1 MLEATTA
8 GELHRPPRTADGE
21 SPLASGRAFTE
32 PLEYDG
38 SENSPDEF
46 DVRERIPLDFTQ
58 DSPQRAG
65 KRAKKLEQLLDEHN
79 ADLER
84 VNESDSA
91 EATDADGESDGE
103 GGDE

>member
-1 MLEATTA
+1 MLRATAA
-8 GELHRPPRTADGE
+8 GELHRPPRDGDDE

-46 DVRERIPLDFTQ
+46 DVRERIPLDFTE

-65 KRAKKLEQLLDEHN
+65 KRAKKLEELLDEHN

-84 VNESDSA
+84 VDESDSA
-91 EATDADGESDGE
+91 EEADADGETDGEESDG
-103 GGDE
+103 

>member
-1 MLEATTA
+1 MLRATAA
-8 GELHRPPRTADGE
+8 GELHRPPRDGDDE

-46 DVRERIPLDFTQ
+46 DVRERIPLDFTE

-65 KRAKKLEQLLDEHN
+65 KRAKKLEELLDEHN
-79 ADLER
+79 TALER
-84 VNESDSA
+84 VDGSDSA
-91 EATDADGESDGE
+91 EEADADGENDGGESDG
-103 GGDE
+103 